1 MMKLQK
7 TNEHRNLL
15 HSFCVFV
22 FFGLIVFSTSCSE
35 IKSPTPEPFI
45 GENAPPPKQEFRWT
59 NGKLPKS
66 FDPARAAASPESDV
80 VRALY
85 DGLVEVD
92 SKNNKP
98 TPAIAEKWSSS
109 EDKKV
114 WTFELRQNAKWSN
127 GEQITAEDFV
137 RSWRRLTELGNKV
150 QQRNLLKNI
159 VGMDTEDAL
168 PVFADEVSQEL
179 IEAEENTNNSL
190 WNQKLQLE
198 ENTQTPSPTPNKSPA
213 DVKATPSPTV
223 LPKQT
228 PKKIPVKPK
237 MENKFGVEAV
247 GKFVLKV
254 SLVFPDPEFPLLV
267 AHPIFRPVYG
277 DGKEFENNELSTNIV
292 TNGAFR
298 LQTIAK
304 DGITLERSE
313 NYWNKDSV
321 KLEVVKFVPTEN
333 AEQALAAYREGK
345 VDVVTNVNFQP
356 LALKLLK
363 PFHNEFHQT
372 IHGALNFYE
381 FNLNEKP
388 FNDVKVREAL
398 AISIDRES
406 LTDDLMDGASA
417 PALNFLP
424 FDEGKKKLKPD
435 VEQAQKLLSEA
446 GYEDGENFPT
456 IKLVVNRNSLQQR
469 IARSVAKMWQKNLN
483 VNTEII
489 VRDFAEVEN
498 SIQTGD
504 YSVARRGLVLPTN
517 NETSNMLAMF
527 DGKRILTVKEEK
539 KEETPKATP
548 TPAENE
554 ILTDKTAE
562 SEINLTEP
570 EKTPEKIETDNLQN
584 HEIIESEIILTEE
597 QALNELPAIPLYFP
611 TSYSLVKPYI
621 QGFELNSFDATSLKN
636 VQIDSNWQPSNTQT
650 TSK

>member
-1 MMKLQK
+1 MKLQK
-7 TNEHRNLL
+7 TNKHRNLL
-15 HSFCVFV
+15 KSFCVFV
-22 FFGLIVFSTSCSE
+22 FFGLIAFSTSCGE

-66 FDPARAAASPESDV
+66 FDPAGASASPETDI

-92 SKNNKP
+92 SKNTKP
-98 TPAIAEKWSSS
+98 IPAIAEKWSAS

-127 GEQITAEDFV
+127 GEQVTAEDFV

-150 QQRNLLKNI
+150 HQRNLLKNI
-159 VGMDTEDAL
+159 VGMDTEEAL
-168 PVFADEVSQEL
+168 PVFADEVSQEI
-179 IEAEENTNNSL
+179 IEAEENANNSL

-198 ENTQTPSPTPNKSPA
+198 ENTPTPSPTPTKTPA
-213 DVKATPSPTV
+213 EVKPAPGPTV
-223 LPKQT
+223 SPKPT
-228 PKKIPVKPK
+228 PKKIPAKTK
-237 MENKFGVEAV
+237 TENKFGVEAV

-254 SLVFPDPEFPLLV
+254 SLVYPDPDFPLLV
-267 AHPIFRPVYG
+267 AHPIFRPIYG

-313 NYWNKDSV
+313 NYWNKETV

-363 PFHNEFHQT
+363 PFRNEFHQT
-372 IHGALNFYE
+372 VHGALNFYE

-406 LTDDLMDGASA
+406 LTNDLMDGASA

-435 VEQAQKLLSEA
+435 VDRAQKLLSEA
-446 GYEDGENFPT
+446 GYQDGENFPT
-456 IKLVVNRNSLQQR
+456 VKLVVNRNSLQQR

-483 VNTEII
+483 INTEII

-539 KEETPKATP
+539 KEEAPKATP
-548 TPAENE
+548 TPADNQ

-570 EKTPEKIETDNLQN
+570 EKTPEKIEADNLQN
-584 HEIIESEIILTEE
+584 HEIVGSEVILTEE
-597 QALNELPAIPLYFP
+597 QALDELPAIPLYFP